1 MVNCSG
7 HTFPVEKF
15 LLEEDWLRV
24 VPGGAIDTPPP
35 LSKEAAKPAT
45 EDILGALD
53 QLDSRVQHIV
63 IVEDNPDA
71 ARLLRR
77 ILQTRRDF
85 QVSEAYTGKE
95 GLDLIRKSPPD
106 LILLDLMMPDMDGF
120 AMLDHLKTEARLQ
133 DIPVIVITAKE
144 LTQEER
150 QHLQGQIKM
159 LLQKGSFMDGD
170 LVEEIDALLGKERSE
185 QT

>member
-1 MVNCSG
+1 M
-7 HTFPVEKF
+7 
-15 LLEEDWLRV
+15 
-24 VPGGAIDTPPP
+24 
-35 LSKEAAKPAT
+35 
-45 EDILGALD
+45 
-53 QLDSRVQHIV
+53 QHIV

-120 AMLDHLKTEARLQ
+120 AMLDHLKTDARLQ